1 MFLFIVRCVA
11 YAIYKRPSNCAS
23 TVYYY
28 DSIHCVYSKTGA
40 LSRKRSLFIC
50 MDATKY
56 IFSSRQNSGESN
68 PYYLEAEPNT
78 GLTLSNE
85 NPTWLVKPRFDY
97 LVNVAC
103 LLAGFHLP
111 TPPTNIWKESFIIYS
126 FACLLTKHRH
136 SVQINQT
143 QYLGHRFILVG

>member
-1 MFLFIVRCVA
+1 MITVTMFLLIVRCVA
-11 YAIYKRPSNCAS
+11 YAIYKRPSNCVS

-28 DSIHCVYSKTGA
+28 DSIDCVYSKTGA

-103 LLAGFHLP
+103 WLP
-111 TPPTNIWKESFIIYS
+111 PPRTTNKYLKRIIYYLQL
-126 FACLLTKHRH
+126 CLLT
-136 SVQINQT
+136 
-143 QYLGHRFILVG
+143 Y